1 MFGKVY
7 QVKCKETGAVFA
19 MKFVEVDTEKQRKYL
34 GNELTLMK
42 SLDHPNIL
50 KISDAI
56 FHENTMYMFMDFMD
70 GGALT
75 DLVIS
80 KERKLFLTEEA
91 IAFILYEVAKGVQY
105 LHKNNIIHRD
115 IKSDNILLR
124 KEHNEVKICDFGYA
138 C

>member
-1 MFGKVY
+1 
-7 QVKCKETGAVFA
+7 

-56 FHENTMYMFMDFMD
+56 FHENTMYMFMEYMD

-75 DLVIS
+75 EVAIS
-80 KERKLFLTEEA
+80 KTRKTFLTENS
-91 IAFILYEVAKGVQY
+91 IAYILYEVAKGV
-105 LHKNNIIHRD
+105 
-115 IKSDNILLR
+115 
-124 KEHNEVKICDFGYA
+124 
-138 C
+138 